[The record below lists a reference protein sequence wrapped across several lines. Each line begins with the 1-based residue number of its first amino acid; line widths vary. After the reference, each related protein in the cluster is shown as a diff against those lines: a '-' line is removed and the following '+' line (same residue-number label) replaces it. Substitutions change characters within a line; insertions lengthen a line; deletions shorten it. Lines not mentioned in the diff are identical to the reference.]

1 MKFGLAFNVS
11 LIGLAFNG
19 VYVYAFHCV
28 FSSGFV
34 LPFVLL
40 LNKYVLYR
48 LFIFL

>member
-28 FSSGFV
+28 FFFWFCTSFCV
-34 LPFVLL
+34 AF
-40 LNKYVLYR
+40 K
-48 LFIFL
+48 